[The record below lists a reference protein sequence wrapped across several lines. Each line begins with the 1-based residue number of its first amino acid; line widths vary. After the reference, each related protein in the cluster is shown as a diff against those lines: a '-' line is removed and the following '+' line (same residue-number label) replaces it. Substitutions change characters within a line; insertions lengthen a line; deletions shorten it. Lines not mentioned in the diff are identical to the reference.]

1 MNKIKYILL
10 LFLLSLCGKG
20 YAQYSI
26 HHDVDNFSTFIFGP
40 STNNGFQISLSLVAL
55 FTAGSED
62 RNGFRLGAGI
72 TLSQTIDYWKF
83 AVGMDAYKAKQ
94 NFGLGTG
101 FAGIQFNNYKYGA
114 SYYLTKYYQNDQ
126 QISGIVGIFLKDFQI
141 RFEDD
146 ILSYPFVGF
155 KIYDRYRSAAF
166 EIQYKNFIIG
176 TNIYTTDLNGVTDI
190 SNKNSKGIYKTGYQ
204 ISSPLYAGYKT
215 HDFILRL
222 GINNKLGGL
231 IGQNSWHRFLF
242 QTPDF
247 KSGSYNSLFVQLG
260 VDKPYTLY

>member
-1 MNKIKYILL
+1 
-10 LFLLSLCGKG
+10 
-20 YAQYSI
+20 
-26 HHDVDNFSTFIFGP
+26 
-40 STNNGFQISLSLVAL
+40 
-55 FTAGSED
+55 
-62 RNGFRLGAGI
+62 LGLGL
-72 TLSQTIDYWKF
+72 TLSQTIDYWNF
-83 AVGMDAYKAKQ
+83 SVGMDAYKAKQ

-101 FAGIQFNNYKYGA
+101 FAGIEFNNNYNYGA
-114 SYYLTKYYQNDQ
+114 SYYLTKYYQSDR
-126 QISGIVGIFLKDFQI
+126 QISGIIGIFFQDFQI

-155 KIYDRYRSAAF
+155 KIYDRYRSAAL
-166 EIQYKNFIIG
+166 EIQYKNFIVG
-176 TNIYTTDLNGVTDI
+176 TNIYTTDINGLTDF
-190 SNKNSKGIYKTGYQ
+190 SNKNNKGIYKTGYQ

-222 GINNKLGGL
+222 GVNNKLGGL

-247 KSGSYNSLFVQLG
+247 KTGDYNQLFIQLG